1 MQIIGASCIFLCDK
15 EFVILKNAGLLFDSK
30 IRAIGDY
37 ETLRQTHL
45 DAEAHFYEGGVILP
59 TFANPHIHFEFS
71 ANETSFAYGGF
82 DRWLDSVMAK
92 RDDVLAHSTQA
103 IKEGIS
109 EQIRSGVGMVGAISS
124 YGDDL
129 ELLAQSQLKVV
140 YFNEAIGSNPSAI
153 DFLYSHIL
161 KRIDDSMQ
169 YKSPRFR
176 PGLAI
181 HSPYSVHYVLAKK
194 LLKLARDSN
203 LPTSVHFLESEFER
217 EWLESESGWFKQFY
231 QKTLGV
237 DNPRA
242 LYSIDEFLELFSGL
256 DTLFVHTLAAK
267 DNEWKK
273 MCESGKII
281 TCPRSNR
288 LLNNRLLDIESVGLN
303 NLAIATDGK
312 SSNINL
318 NYLDELRMM
327 LFGYANYDC
336 ALFAK
341 DILAMATREGALALG
356 FDSGVLKEGMNA
368 DFSIFR
374 INGIL
379 QENQEALGFL
389 LHAKEAEAVY
399 LDGINILR

>member
-203 LPTSVHFLESEFER
+203 LPTSVHFLESEFKAR
-217 EWLESESGWFKQFY
+217 VAKKPIGYKMYLV
-231 QKTLGV
+231 LA
-237 DNPRA
+237 NPNDPTNDTTA
-242 LYSIDEFLELFSGL
+242 L
-256 DTLFVHTLAAK
+256 
-267 DNEWKK
+267 W
-273 MCESGKII
+273 SGKHQEIFVGD
-281 TCPRSNR
+281 
-288 LLNNRLLDIESVGLN
+288 LSVDSYDGLSCN
-303 NLAIATDGK
+303 GDVFFPNDLPSG
-312 SSNINL
+312 INPPK
-318 NYLDELRMM
+318 DPIFELRNETYGIT
-327 LFGYANYDC
+327 FG
-336 ALFAK
+336 
-341 DILAMATREGALALG
+341 R
-356 FDSGVLKEGMNA
+356 
-368 DFSIFR
+368 R
-374 INGIL
+374 
-379 QENQEALGFL
+379 Q
-389 LHAKEAEAVY
+389 
-399 LDGINILR
+399 